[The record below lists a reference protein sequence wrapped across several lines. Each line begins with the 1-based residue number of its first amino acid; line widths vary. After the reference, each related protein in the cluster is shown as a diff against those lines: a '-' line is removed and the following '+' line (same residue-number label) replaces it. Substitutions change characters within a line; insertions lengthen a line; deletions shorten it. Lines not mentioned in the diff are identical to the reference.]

1 MGNKVWD
8 MPKVNVCDCGSK
20 QTVWIE
26 CDDCLGEYDS
36 HPHSFLACGRCY
48 LTSIPFTEQ
57 EEK

>member
-26 CDDCLGEYDS
+26 CDGCDGYDYLSHIFLGCANCS
-36 HPHSFLACGRCY
+36 R
-48 LTSIPFTEQ
+48 TSEPFTEKG
-57 EEK
+57 EK